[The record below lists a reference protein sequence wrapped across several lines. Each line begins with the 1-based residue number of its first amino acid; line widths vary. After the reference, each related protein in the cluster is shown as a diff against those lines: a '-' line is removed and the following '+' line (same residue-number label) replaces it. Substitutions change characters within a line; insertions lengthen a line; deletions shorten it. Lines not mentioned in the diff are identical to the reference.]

1 MTFAQV
7 RGTSPQPISDWFGVA
22 GSPDPRGP
30 VWNAIPTNA
39 GVVWHAGQ
47 TAGHAPSG
55 GESVTLTWSDADFC
69 SVSNLAA
76 YRNCW
81 SSLNPQQSCLQNC
94 WEVELSATLQP
105 KRVASGL
112 WYPSSSPLIKALDS
126 TPTPGRWELL
136 RSAAF
141 GSIIDVK
148 NLAAAATNTLNT
160 ATQVQETIDGESR
173 FFGCGSE
180 TPLSTCS
187 QVCTFTRLLNILPSP
202 SSFTNSSVVLIT
214 PPVSLWKLLGS
225 RPSWPMQ
232 CHPSESTKLMM
243 APLHTM

>member
-7 RGTSPQPISDWFGVA
+7 RGMSPQPISDWFGVV

-30 VWNAIPTNA
+30 VWNSIPTNA

-69 SVSNLAA
+69 TVSLSTYN
-76 YRNCW
+76 NCW
-81 SSLNPQQSCLQNC
+81 LFPNPQQYCLQNC
-94 WEVELSATLQP
+94 WEVEHSATLQP

-112 WYPSSSPLIKALDS
+112 WYPSSSLLIKALDS
-126 TPTPGRWELL
+126 APTPGRWELL

-148 NLAAAATNTLNT
+148 NLAAAATNTL
-160 ATQVQETIDGESR
+160 VQEWTIDGESR

-180 TPLSTCS
+180 TPLATCS
-187 QVCTFTRLLNILPSP
+187 QVNAPQATARRKLFRHALVRL
-202 SSFTNSSVVLIT
+202 
-214 PPVSLWKLLGS
+214 SLL
-225 RPSWPMQ
+225 
-232 CHPSESTKLMM
+232 
-243 APLHTM
+243 